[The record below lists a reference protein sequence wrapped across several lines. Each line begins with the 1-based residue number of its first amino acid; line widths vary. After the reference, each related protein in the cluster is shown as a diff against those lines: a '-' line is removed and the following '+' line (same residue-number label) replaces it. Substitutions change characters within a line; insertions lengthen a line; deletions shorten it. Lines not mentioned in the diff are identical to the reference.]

1 VRFDHAVV
9 AVRDLAAATERMRAA
24 GFDVRPGGRHVGF
37 GTENAIIRFGLDY
50 IELITV
56 HDEALAERA
65 SVRSRELVEFLRQRP
80 SGFVGY
86 ALATDELRDIAKR
99 LRAIGQEFEGPTP
112 MRRQRPDGVELRWEL
127 LIPGGVAWRRP
138 WPFFINWGIPDA
150 ERVKVEQP
158 GEHAIGA
165 VGITG
170 IVVEVRDLAAARPF
184 YEAVLGPPLRG
195 DPHGVSFRIGT
206 VTIDVVGMAPDV
218 AGRTD
223 ATPGPSELRLRA
235 PANGDRAASV
245 EMLPDVRFVLAA

>member
-1 VRFDHAVV
+1 MRFDHAVV
-9 AVRDLAAATERMRAA
+9 AVRDLAAATARMREA

-65 SVRSRELVEFLRQRP
+65 SARSRELVVFLRRQA

-86 ALATDELRDIAKR
+86 ALATDDVRDVAKR
-99 LRAIGQEFEGPTP
+99 LHAVGQEFEGPTP

-150 ERVKVEQP
+150 ERLKHEQP

-165 VGITG
+165 TAVSGIA
-170 IVVEVRDLAAARPF
+170 VEVLDLPAARAL
-184 YEAVLGPPLRG
+184 YESILGPAVRADEAG
-195 DPHGVSFRIGT
+195 MSFRIGD
-206 VTIDVVGMAPDV
+206 VSIDIVSIGQGAASRP
-218 AGRTD
+218 D
-223 ATPGPSELRLRA
+223 ATPGPCELRLRA
-235 PANGDRAASV
+235 PATAGARTV
-245 EMLPDVRFVLAA
+245 EVLPDVRMVLAA